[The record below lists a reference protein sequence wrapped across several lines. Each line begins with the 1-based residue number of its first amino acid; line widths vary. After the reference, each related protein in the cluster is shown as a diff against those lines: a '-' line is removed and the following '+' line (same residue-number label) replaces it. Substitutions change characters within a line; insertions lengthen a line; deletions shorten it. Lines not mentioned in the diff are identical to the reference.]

1 MPRPEGRL
9 MRPLARLLG
18 TAWLAV
24 AAGCETAEAGAIRC
38 LFTEPSAIMIWRPVA
53 RSLTIE
59 DPVTDYPKVR
69 RETIRPVTGRR
80 LARGRIDLVAPDG
93 RVLLQLTR
101 DGRGSDGMSDRRYPY
116 SAVNP
121 REQNRDGG
129 CFPVS

>member
-9 MRPLARLLG
+9 MRPLAGILG

-24 AAGCETAEAGAIRC
+24 AAGCGTAEAGAIRC
-38 LFTEPSAIMIWRPVA
+38 LFTEPSAILIWRPAA

-69 RETIRPVTGRR
+69 RETVRPVTARR